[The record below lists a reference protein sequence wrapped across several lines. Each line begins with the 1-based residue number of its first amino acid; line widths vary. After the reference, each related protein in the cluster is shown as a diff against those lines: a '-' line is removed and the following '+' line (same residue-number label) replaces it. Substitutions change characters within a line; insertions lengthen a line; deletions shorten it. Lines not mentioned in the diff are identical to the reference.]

1 MSGFKVFQD
10 CESMKCEAALTILQ
24 TFEIRSFSAFPFCFI
39 FCFIFCSVTEILP
52 ACNMDFSASHLRNI
66 CKLPLL
72 FSS

>member
-10 CESMKCEAALTILQ
+10 CESMKGSRNSTN
-24 TFEIRSFSAFPFCFI
+24 IRDPLIFSAFPFFFI
-39 FCFIFCSVTEILP
+39 LCFIFCSVTEILQ